1 MDHFLV
7 YAMENVSR
15 GGFEEFRHQK
25 IYFGALESQFD
36 PKGGLKMP
44 ISVSYEV
51 NLTILCL
58 YSLEN
63 SLYRPFFWSM
73 S

>member
-1 MDHFLV
+1 MWPVKGLKHFSDQK
-7 YAMENVSR
+7 NIFWGSR
-15 GGFEEFRHQK
+15 KSIWG
-25 IYFGALESQFD
+25 

-51 NLTILCL
+51 NLTILGL

-63 SLYRPFFWSM
+63 SLERPFFWSM
-73 S
+73 SWEM